1 MRQDIYEYWHGGDPA
16 RNRINLLRSYDQSAM
31 RGRIEELLSRP
42 LAHGT
47 TS

>member
-31 RGRIEELLSRP
+31 RKQIKTLLSHP
-42 LAHGT
+42 LAHG
-47 TS
+47 SVS